1 MKKIYTYINIIYTLI
16 VTSYILILLYYF
28 IIHKNVY
35 ANTSNNLYS
44 IVSLSSPNNK
54 YKEYYNNKFQSN
66 IYTVEKKRHNN
77 VNNQKYKKNI
87 PKNIEYHSSAE
98 KTQKISAKSTFHH
111 SQKIEDPPIHSF
123 LQMTSVAIPLI
134 VGGLFLNNSKAE
146 KNIHNLRNDY
156 VPKFDFHYED
166 YLQFAPGA
174 AMLGLKLG
182 GLKGR
187 SSWARMLFADAISIG
202 LMLPTVEI
210 IKVHT
215 KKKRPTGSSH
225 QSFPSGHT
233 ANAFM
238 LATMLHKEYGE
249 TRNRWYSI
257 LGYTAAT
264 ATAIGRQL
272 NNRHWLS
279 DTMVGAGIGIMSTEI
294 GYLLTDL
301 IFEDKGIILPIREP
315 KTIDKNRRPSFL
327 GLYAGINQMSGKT
340 KIDGVEISAG
350 TGANVG
356 IEGALFFN
364 PYIGVGGKFSAANL
378 PILKDGKL
386 QKERYIDILSGYGGL
401 YFSYPL
407 TRRIGLGSK
416 VLAGYNYYR
425 QSKSLP
431 SSSIKIGGKK
441 GLGIGTGAS
450 IHILANDSLSISCFL
465 DYNFIQSPLPKDKK
479 LRATPTLGLSTN
491 IAF

>member
-1 MKKIYTYINIIYTLI
+1 M
-16 VTSYILILLYYF
+16 
-28 IIHKNVY
+28 
-35 ANTSNNLYS
+35 
-44 IVSLSSPNNK
+44 
-54 YKEYYNNKFQSN
+54 
-66 IYTVEKKRHNN
+66 
-77 VNNQKYKKNI
+77 NNQKYKENIQKNI
-87 PKNIEYHSSAE
+87 RYHSSAE
-98 KTQKISAKSTFHH
+98 KTQKISSKSTFPH
-111 SQKIEDPPIHSF
+111 SQKIEDPPVHSF

-134 VGGLFLNNSKAE
+134 VGGLFLNNSKVE

-182 GLKGR
+182 GLEGR
-187 SSWARMLFADAISIG
+187 SSWARMLFADAISVS

-301 IFEDKGIILPIREP
+301 IFENKGIVQPIREP
-315 KTIDKNRRPSFL
+315 KDIDKNRKPSFL
-327 GLYAGINQMSGKT
+327 GLYAAINQMSGKT
-340 KIDGVEISAG
+340 KIDGVKISAG

-407 TRRIGLGSK
+407 TKRISLGSK
-416 VLAGYNYYR
+416 ILAGYNYYR

-431 SSSIKIGGKK
+431 SSSIKVGGKK

-450 IHILANDSLSISCFL
+450 IHILANNSLNISCFL

-479 LRATPTLGLSTN
+479 LRSTPIFGLSTN
-491 IAF
+491 VAF